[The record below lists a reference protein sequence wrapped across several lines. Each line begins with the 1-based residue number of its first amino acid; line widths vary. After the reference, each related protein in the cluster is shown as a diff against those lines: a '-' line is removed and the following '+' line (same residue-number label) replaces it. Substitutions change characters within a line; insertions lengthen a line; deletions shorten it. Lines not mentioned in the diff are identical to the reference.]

1 MPGLFNDS
9 DDSDDSDT
17 NIVDQSKRKRSSMS
31 MDIAKSSDGGGSV
44 FRDMA
49 AKFQANV
56 RKRSNNAWGSIL
68 KEAEALAS
76 ELTGTDVGRTL
87 KVKLTL
93 F

>member
-9 DDSDDSDT
+9 DDSDDSDS

-44 FRDMA
+44 FRDVA

-56 RKRSNNAWGSIL
+56 RKRSNNVWGSIL
-68 KEAEALAS
+68 QEDALVS
-76 ELTGTDVGRTL
+76 EMTGTGVGRTL
-87 KVKLTL
+87 KVKLNQ